1 MLTYLERLRIM
12 DEVVEFKKR
21 AFAKLRKLNTVDIK
35 NDSRISVVGSVITI
49 DSKNLFFSFDDGTK
63 VINVLLTNEEQLKK
77 IKPGKRIRVIGVIMS
92 FDDSYEIRAEIISD
106 FTGLNISEYNDY
118 LKLSK
123 A

>member
-1 MLTYLERLRIM
+1 MFTYLERLRIM
-12 DEVVEFKKR
+12 DEVKEFKKR

-49 DSKNLFFSFDDGTK
+49 DNKNLFFSFDDGTG

-77 IKPGKRIRVIGVIMS
+77 IKPGKIIRVIGIIMS
-92 FDDSYEIRAEIISD
+92 FDNSYEIRAEIISD
-106 FTGLNISEYNDY
+106 FTGLNITEYNEY